1 MASAFNYSYELP
13 GSFMKYYTPSYQKIS
28 LRDKY
33 LTDIA
38 WGWKVPENALE
49 KLNRRQL
56 KRLLQSLKIGKLQ
69 ATKHRTLLEQ
79 YRRNAVVVQIY
90 K

>member
-1 MASAFNYSYELP
+1 MAVSFNYTHQMPS
-13 GSFMKYYTPSYQKIS
+13 GFMKYYTPSYRKVAQ
-28 LRDKY
+28 RDRY

-38 WGWKVPENALE
+38 YGWQVPDKALE
-49 KLNRRQL
+49 KLTRRQL
-56 KRLLQSLKIGKLQ
+56 KRLLQSLKTGKLQ
-69 ATKHRTLLEQ
+69 ATSHRTLLER